1 MAKPFVI
8 IDGYNLM
15 HAAGFAKHR
24 YGPGGLERAREQFLR
39 ALVGMVT
46 PEMQPR
52 TTVVFDAFD
61 SPGNDQR
68 KSRRE
73 SVTVVFA
80 GAGGDA
86 DSLIE
91 TLIAEHSAPR
101 QVRVV
106 SDDRRL
112 KRAARK
118 RKARPWSSL
127 DYWEKLVEHADRR
140 SRLPQESE
148 VAPEKY
154 EGQPAPAEVRHWLN
168 IFGAIFP
175 SSRKSK
181 TATPTPSASPQ
192 AKPTPQKTPPKSSKP
207 KEPPPSPKTVP
218 KPSADIEPTD
228 KPDPNQELDIDKDEL
243 AFWENRVRELD
254 DRNPE

>member
-1 MAKPFVI
+1 MPKPFVI

-15 HAAGFAKHR
+15 HAAGFARER

-39 ALVGMVT
+39 TLIGMIT
-46 PEMQPR
+46 SEMQPR
-52 TTVVFDAFD
+52 TTIVFDAFD
-61 SPGNDQR
+61 SPGNEHR
-68 KSRRE
+68 RSRRE
-73 SVTVVFA
+73 GVTVLFA

-118 RKARPWSSL
+118 RKARPWNSL
-127 DYWEKLVEHADRR
+127 DYWE
-140 SRLPQESE
+140 RLAEQAERVRQSPQESQ
-148 VAPEKY
+148 VAPEKF

-168 IFGAIFP
+168 VFGSIFTK
-175 SSRKSK
+175 SRPPDVKE
-181 TATPTPSASPQ
+181 
-192 AKPTPQKTPPKSSKP
+192 TPPAPPAEP
-207 KEPPPSPKTVP
+207 KRQPPPRTPPVP
-218 KPSADIEPTD
+218 SKNKPAPPTTPPPPVDND
-228 KPDPNQELDIDKDEL
+228 KPAPNEEVDITDDEL
-243 AFWENRVRELD
+243 AFWEKRVRELD
-254 DRNPE
+254 EQNPE